1 MIGSSEA
8 HMAMF
13 FPPFQEGSMALC
25 PASKCTVPRAL
36 KKWLGVG
43 EWLSRP
49 HQKGSENISFYM
61 RKHLYL
67 GIVFLKDT
75 WFKVW

>member
-13 FPPFQEGSMALC
+13 FSPFQEGSMALC

-36 KKWLGVG
+36 KSGLGLENDFLGPTRKDHKTSVFT
-43 EWLSRP
+43 W
-49 HQKGSENISFYM
+49 ENISTQFVCLFKGYM
-61 RKHLYL
+61 
-67 GIVFLKDT
+67 V
-75 WFKVW
+75 